1 MTLITVLLLAAA
13 PDCPAVTPT
22 SPGLAQ
28 LGWLAGA
35 WSGDDR
41 GTLNE
46 EVWLAPTGGLMLA
59 MHRDTAGGK
68 ATGFEFLRI
77 EQDADAVVYRAMP
90 EGRPATD
97 FRRVAQG
104 PACIVFEN
112 PEHAF
117 PRRILTRRD
126 GATLH
131 ARIEGTRQGKPAS
144 HEWSWTA
151 ATRYGF
157 DVTATWAS
165 MPRWRPPCHDPRPP
179 SPSPSR

>member
-1 MTLITVLLLAAA
+1 MTLLTLMLLAAA
-13 PDCPAVTPT
+13 PECPAVASG
-22 SPGLAQ
+22 SPGMAQ

-46 EVWLAPTGGLMLA
+46 EVWLAPSGGLMLA

-77 EQDADAVVYRAMP
+77 EQDGDAVVYRAMP

-117 PRRILTRRD
+117 PRRILYWRD
-126 GATLH
+126 GANLH

-144 HEWSWTA
+144 HEWTWNA
-151 ATRYGF
+151 AAPGRK
-157 DVTATWAS
+157 S
-165 MPRWRPPCHDPRPP
+165 M
-179 SPSPSR
+179 

>member
-1 MTLITVLLLAAA
+1 MILVALLVLSAT
-13 PDCPAVTPT
+13 PECPPIGPS

-46 EVWLAPTGGLMLA
+46 EVWMAPAGTSMLA

-68 ATGFEFLRI
+68 TTGFEFLRI
-77 EQDADAVVYRAMP
+77 EQDPGELVYRAMP

-104 PACIVFEN
+104 PSCIVFEN

-117 PRRILTRRD
+117 PRRILYWRE
-126 GATLH
+126 GASLH

-144 HEWSWTA
+144 TEWVWT
-151 ATRYGF
+151 GPP
-157 DVTATWAS
+157 AS
-165 MPRWRPPCHDPRPP
+165 
-179 SPSPSR
+179 SK

>member
-1 MTLITVLLLAAA
+1 MSLVVVLLLSAV
-13 PDCPAVTPT
+13 PDCPAIRPD
-22 SPGLAQ
+22 SPGVAQ

-46 EVWLAPTGGLMLA
+46 EVWLAPSGGLMLA

-77 EQDADAVVYRAMP
+77 EEDAQGLVYRAMP
-90 EGRPATD
+90 EGRPSTD
-97 FRRVAQG
+97 FRRIAQG
-104 PACIVFEN
+104 PGCIVFEN

-117 PRRILTRRD
+117 PRRILYWREGPR
-126 GATLH
+126 LH

-144 HEWSWTA
+144 REWVWA
-151 ATRYGF
+151 APP
-157 DVTATWAS
+157 AS
-165 MPRWRPPCHDPRPP
+165 GR
-179 SPSPSR
+179 